1 MRNNLSG
8 GCKSLA
14 KQAGVTLMEVISYLL
29 IAGLVAAGALSLFS
43 SADASQR
50 GNQMLSDITALRAA
64 IKGLYS
70 NQGGFGTANLNGV
83 LKASNK
89 LPGTMSANGDTPPV
103 ITHNLNG
110 TLTAQGATSNFT
122 LTVTNIPTDVC
133 SDLLSRATNMWVS
146 VKVGAAAAITTFPVA
161 PDTASNST
169 YCGAAATNTMVFTA
183 Q

>member
-1 MRNNLSG
+1 MQKKLSG
-8 GCKSLA
+8 GCASLA

-50 GNQMLSDITALRAA
+50 GNQMLSDLTAVRAA
-64 IKGLYS
+64 IRGMYA
-70 NQGGFGTANLNGV
+70 NQGGYGTANLNTV

-89 LPGTMSANGDTPPV
+89 LPGTMSADGSTPPV

-110 TLTAQGATSNFT
+110 TLTATGATSSFT
-122 LTVTNIPTDVC
+122 LTVTAIPTDVC
-133 SDLLSRATNMWVS
+133 SDLLARATSMWTS
-146 VKVGAAAAITTFPVA
+146 VKVGAAAAFTTFPVA
-161 PDTASNST
+161 PDVASNGT
-169 YCGAAATNTMVFTA
+169 YCGASNSNQIVFTA